1 MIGLTNRDSPLTRS
15 LVGSVAPYYA
25 THAMASHVNPANLS
39 EEIYYSK
46 IIANVT
52 WSEFLRNNYTP
63 GVTQPTSITVA
74 NKLYPVGNTYTV
86 QVNAG
91 GNSLHLSA
99 LLFDLVNGDP
109 SNGGINEE
117 GSATREWVGDPSN
130 GIPGVSLNAVEES
143 DASGPAGTS
152 NALPLI
158 GSVIHPD
165 IDDSQVDT
173 TLSIGGIPE
182 GNEYVTQSALYGST
196 EIDESFWD
204 DQSNNVIAHT
214 VTLHMADFP
223 SGWQADNANIQQVK
237 LLVDGSVDLQ
247 MATGDAAEYNANNT
261 GKLSVSGLTDQQ
273 IASALQTQTDGLV
286 DAVSGITYSQI
297 EFRPGEDFRLLSPAP
312 ITGDDLTW
320 LTTNSDGN
328 QEFVPILSAAGT
340 FSNNSPPSSLYALD
354 SRDLIV
360 GGSSSLNV
368 YAAGDDTIFG
378 GSGTETIQAATQA
391 TKIEYWGEGAAHI
404 YDTTNENLHL
414 GSGATTIY
422 LQKGLQDPDISNVY
436 NFDPSK
442 DVIIPKG
449 YTLSDLRQVVDPLSV
464 WSIDAG
470 DVSGAATEQDIQDAL
485 NQGFLSDGPDGYGYY
500 PSPDPNA
507 QPMYG
512 TIPGTQTVGWYYWYS
527 VDTPNTDNSFQ
538 FESGHNTINIVG
550 DQPLLWTAFGYSGV
564 NVDNMSGDM
573 TVDGGSAGN
582 LVDNG
587 MSTSNLTVN
596 ETGGNDTIRAG
607 TGDTTVT
614 TGAGQSQIDLSAQAS
629 WALDM
634 VNSGGADAITGGHG
648 KLVAS
653 LNGGYIATQTDAQDT
668 INLGSAGSSVYSLG
682 QDVINGTTGND
693 TVTADGP
700 ATINGGTGQSFYTLQ
715 NDGLVLNSHG
725 TDSVNADH
733 GGTVTADG
741 TSLYLEDV
749 AEAQLT
755 VQENAPGSLGT
766 VTVAD
771 AAAYTYIPG
780 YQSTQIIA
788 GSGSGGLD
796 VTAGIDGESFAFGDG
811 SETLTSAYSGIT
823 ITETTLSALQIEDS
837 GVGTHVEGGANGFV
851 YDGSQSQGSQT
862 ITTQVGATNSI
873 TLGSGSTMIT
883 SAGTDNIAVGA
894 AFASIT
900 ASGSFTVSEAGGSIH
915 ITETG
920 ASTASGT
927 VSGGTATVTG
937 TPGGLR
943 INGSSASV
951 TMSAGTGTVALS
963 GGGSSITGGSGI
975 LSVMDAGSAN
985 IIVGGLGGLVLSAS
999 SNVGG
1004 EVVSTTEG
1012 STNTITLGTGS
1023 DTLISAGTDTINVGA
1038 AAAVVTASGTF
1049 TITETTGSVQ
1059 VTKTGGTAAS
1069 ATVSGG
1075 LVTITGAANSAGL
1088 NISTSATGVGTHITL
1103 GLGNDSVTTLG
1114 PTTLVGGSGLMVFT
1128 GHANAVVTDGL
1139 GGEQVQMGSGNTQFT
1154 TMAGTHNTLNLG
1166 SGTQVV
1172 NSAGNDSIY
1181 AGSGAVTVDGS
1192 IGAILIYAST
1202 GALTFQGGS
1211 GSSTVHGKTSSGGAM
1226 SILGG
1231 SGSMIVTGGSG
1242 NDTLV
1247 AGAGNMGFTEGNGA
1261 ATAQFGSGHATVT
1274 GGTGVDVY
1282 SLISGSSTGSGVIN
1296 GFKVGTDHLHL
1307 VGFGPS
1313 EAQNALANETVSGGS
1328 TTLGFTGGEHIILN
1342 GVTGL
1347 TAASFS

>member
-1 MIGLTNRDSPLTRS
+1 MYDTPITPGMPFFSGIFANGNTPASLFAIINSSEYLVKQINYLNSIGMKVTADPELPYMDAHFVVGDPSSSAPPTIDVSASITSTQDIVEQYILVDGLAHECEHAIDNPILYGVEHPSDTENPISSLINDQYARITSEAIATISQEIVRKELVDNRATAAVASPGQMVDFNGEVVVVMSQHDKATVDLLVDSSSGSDVAAVDMIGLTNRDSPLTRS

-391 TKIEYWGEGAAHI
+391 TKIEYRGEGAAHI

-755 VQENAPGSLGT
+755 VQENAPGSFGYRHGRRRGCLHLHSRLPEHANHRRVRLRRPGRDRRDRRGELRLRRRLG
-766 VTVAD
+766 D
-771 AAAYTYIPG
+771 PD
-780 YQSTQIIA
+780 QR
-788 GSGSGGLD
+788 L
-796 VTAGIDGESFAFGDG
+796 
-811 SETLTSAYSGIT
+811 
-823 ITETTLSALQIEDS
+823 
-837 GVGTHVEGGANGFV
+837 
-851 YDGSQSQGSQT
+851 
-862 ITTQVGATNSI
+862 
-873 TLGSGSTMIT
+873 
-883 SAGTDNIAVGA
+883 
-894 AFASIT
+894 
-900 ASGSFTVSEAGGSIH
+900 
-915 ITETG
+915 
-920 ASTASGT
+920 
-927 VSGGTATVTG
+927 
-937 TPGGLR
+937 
-943 INGSSASV
+943 
-951 TMSAGTGTVALS
+951 
-963 GGGSSITGGSGI
+963 
-975 LSVMDAGSAN
+975 
-985 IIVGGLGGLVLSAS
+985 
-999 SNVGG
+999 
-1004 EVVSTTEG
+1004 
-1012 STNTITLGTGS
+1012 
-1023 DTLISAGTDTINVGA
+1023 
-1038 AAAVVTASGTF
+1038 
-1049 TITETTGSVQ
+1049 
-1059 VTKTGGTAAS
+1059 
-1069 ATVSGG
+1069 
-1075 LVTITGAANSAGL
+1075 
-1088 NISTSATGVGTHITL
+1088 
-1103 GLGNDSVTTLG
+1103 LGN
-1114 PTTLVGGSGLMVFT
+1114 
-1128 GHANAVVTDGL
+1128 
-1139 GGEQVQMGSGNTQFT
+1139 
-1154 TMAGTHNTLNLG
+1154 HNYR
-1166 SGTQVV
+1166 
-1172 NSAGNDSIY
+1172 D
-1181 AGSGAVTVDGS
+1181 
-1192 IGAILIYAST
+1192 
-1202 GALTFQGGS
+1202 
-1211 GSSTVHGKTSSGGAM
+1211 
-1226 SILGG
+1226 
-1231 SGSMIVTGGSG
+1231 
-1242 NDTLV
+1242 
-1247 AGAGNMGFTEGNGA
+1247 
-1261 ATAQFGSGHATVT
+1261 
-1274 GGTGVDVY
+1274 
-1282 SLISGSSTGSGVIN
+1282 
-1296 GFKVGTDHLHL
+1296 HL
-1307 VGFGPS
+1307 VGTPD
-1313 EAQNALANETVSGGS
+1313 
-1328 TTLGFTGGEHIILN
+1328 
-1342 GVTGL
+1342 
-1347 TAASFS
+1347 